1 MTLSISLKFGFL
13 FFFEKNLL
21 FSIAYQLK
29 AYKLLAAALAVKGCG
44 HEIFVKREDRSK
56 DR

>member
-1 MTLSISLKFGFL
+1 MMLSISLKFGFL
-13 FFFEKNLL
+13 FFEKNLL
-21 FSIAYQLK
+21 FLIAYQLK